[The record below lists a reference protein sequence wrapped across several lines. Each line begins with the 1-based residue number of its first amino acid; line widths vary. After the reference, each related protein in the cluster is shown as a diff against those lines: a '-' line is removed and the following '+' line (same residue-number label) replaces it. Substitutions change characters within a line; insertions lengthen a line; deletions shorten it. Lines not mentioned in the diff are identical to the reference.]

1 MSARRT
7 PRSRNPAPASAPA
20 ARARAAKPRDSDG
33 TRARILAAATAEFSA
48 NGYSGTRVDAICQ
61 AAQANPRMIYHH
73 FSDKDGLYVTVLEQ
87 VLGELRNAELKLA
100 VDHVPPLQG
109 MIELFDFI
117 HDHFGRHPELIH
129 LLTGENLMRARFL
142 QRSVKAPIVA
152 SPLIDLLAEL
162 LRRGECEG
170 AFRKGIDPLRLY
182 VKMVALSYFHRS
194 NAYTLSIL
202 FRTDVQD
209 SEWQESYRVE
219 GEEMLRCYLSPASKK
234 SRTVRERK
242 PARRSK

>member
-1 MSARRT
+1 MSARRS
-7 PRSRNPAPASAPA
+7 PRSPQLSPAAPA
-20 ARARAAKPRDSDG
+20 ARAARAKLRDGDG

-48 NGYSGTRVDAICQ
+48 NGYSGARVDAICK
-61 AAQANPRMIYHH
+61 AAQANPRMIYHY

-100 VDHVPPLQG
+100 VDHVPPMQG

-142 QRSVKAPIVA
+142 RRSVKAPIVA

-162 LRRGECEG
+162 LHRGEREG
-170 AFRKGIDPLRLY
+170 AFRSGIDPLRLY

-202 FRTDVQD
+202 FRTDLLRAD
-209 SEWQESYRVE
+209 WQAEYRRE
-219 GEEMLRCYLSPASKK
+219 GEEMLRLYLSPGGKEAL
-234 SRTVRERK
+234 RPRRAV
-242 PARRSK
+242 ARRAIRS